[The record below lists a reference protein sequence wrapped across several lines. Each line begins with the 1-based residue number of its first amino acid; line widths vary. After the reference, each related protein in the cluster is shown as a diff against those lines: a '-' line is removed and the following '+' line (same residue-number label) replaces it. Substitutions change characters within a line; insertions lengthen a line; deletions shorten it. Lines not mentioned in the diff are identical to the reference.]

1 LNAPQI
7 IAPQIILTP
16 RRPAVLAGFQNT
28 FDVLVRVA
36 APDAPPSVGHSRAP
50 LHLALV
56 IDRSGSMSG
65 QPLEE
70 AKKAAAFVINGL
82 MRGDRA
88 SLVTYDDAVDTR
100 VPLHG
105 AEDRDTLLRAS
116 AGIQSGGMTNLHG
129 GWFAGAETLAPAVS
143 RETISRVILLSD
155 GCANRGLT
163 DPEAIYRQCAEL
175 AGTGVTTSTYGLGQ
189 NFNEDLMIG
198 MARAGLGN
206 TYYGQTAADLMDPF
220 REEFALLN
228 ATCARR
234 LELELVPAPGVQAEV
249 LNDYPLTDDGN
260 TQLPDLAYG
269 GEAWALVRLKVP
281 AGPEGANP
289 AALLTAALR
298 YRDMA
303 GEPRAV
309 QPCALSLPAVAA
321 AAYETLIEDPLVIRR
336 ASELEAARLL
346 LQARAAARRRDWDQV
361 QALLASASKLGADN
375 PWLKDVVR
383 ELQQLADRRDDATFA
398 KEGAYSSRRMTTRL
412 ASAAE
417 GVVPGDEKASY
428 LRRKSAQGK
437 QQPDSPDKR

>member
-1 LNAPQI
+1 MNAPK
-7 IAPQIILTP
+7 IILTP
-16 RRPAVLAGFQNT
+16 RRPAIPAGFEST
-28 FDVLVRVA
+28 LDVLVRVV

-56 IDRSGSMSG
+56 IDRSGSMAG

-70 AKKAAAFVINGL
+70 AKNAAAFVVNGL

-88 SLVTYDDAVDTR
+88 SIVTYDDTVDTR

-105 AEDRDTLLRAS
+105 AEDRDTLLRAI

-129 GWFAGAETLAPAVS
+129 GWFAGAETLAAAVS

-155 GCANRGLT
+155 GCANKGLT
-163 DPEAIYRQCAEL
+163 DQEAINRQCAEL
-175 AGTGVTTSTYGLGQ
+175 ASTGVTTSTYGLGR

-206 TYYGQTAADLMDPF
+206 TYYGQTAEDLMDPF

-234 LELELVPAPGVQAEV
+234 LELELAPAAGVQATV
-249 LNDYPLTDDGN
+249 LNDYPRTIDGSS
-260 TQLPDLAYG
+260 QLPDLAYG
-269 GEAWALVRLKVP
+269 GEAWALVRLAVR
-281 AGPEGANP
+281 ARPEGANP
-289 AALLTAALR
+289 EALLATAVR

-309 QPCALSLPAVAA
+309 QPCMLALPTVPAAT
-321 AAYETLIEDPLVIRR
+321 YDTISEDPLVIRR

-346 LQARAAARRRDWDQV
+346 VQARSAARRRDWDQV
-361 QALLASASKLGADN
+361 QALLASANKLGADN
-375 PWLKDVVR
+375 PWLRDVVR
-383 ELQQLADRRDDATFA
+383 ELQQLADRRDDAMFA
-398 KEGAYSSRRMTTRL
+398 KEGAYSSRRMSTRL
-412 ASAAE
+412 ASSAE
-417 GVVPGDEKASY
+417 SPTPGDENASY

-437 QQPDSPDKR
+437 QQPDSADKR

>member
-1 LNAPQI
+1 VP
-7 IAPQIILTP
+7 
-16 RRPAVLAGFQNT
+16 AGFQNT
-28 FDVLVRVA
+28 LDVLVRVA

-56 IDRSGSMSG
+56 IDRSGSMAG

-88 SLVTYDDAVDTR
+88 SLVTYDDAVDTQ
-100 VPLHG
+100 VPLRS
-105 AEDRDTLLRAS
+105 AEERDTLLRAI
-116 AGIQSGGMTNLHG
+116 AGIQSGGSTHLHG

-155 GCANRGLT
+155 GCANKGLT
-163 DPEAIYRQCAEL
+163 DPEAINRQCAEL
-175 AGTGVTTSTYGLGQ
+175 ARTGVTTSTYGLGR

-206 TYYGQTAADLMDPF
+206 TYYGQTAEDLMDPF

-234 LELELVPAPGVQAEV
+234 LELELAPAPGVQADV

-260 TQLPDLAYG
+260 SQLPDLAYG
-269 GEAWALVRLKVP
+269 GEAWALVRLTVP
-281 AGPEGANP
+281 AHSERANP
-289 AALLTAALR
+289 AALLTVAIR
-298 YRDMA
+298 YRDLA

-309 QPCALSLPAVAA
+309 QPGALSLPAVPA

-346 LQARAAARRRDWDQV
+346 AQARAAARNRDWNLV
-361 QALLASASKLGADN
+361 QALLSRAHQLGADN
-375 PWLKDVVR
+375 PWIKDVVH
-383 ELQQLADRRDDATFA
+383 ELQQLADRRDDAMFV

-412 ASAAE
+412 ASPSE
-417 GVVPGDEKASY
+417 SLTPGDEQASY

-437 QQPDSPDKR
+437 QQPGSADKR

>member
-1 LNAPQI
+1 LN
-7 IAPQIILTP
+7 APQIILTP
-16 RRPAVLAGFQNT
+16 RRPAVLAGFEST

-36 APDAPPSVGHSRAP
+36 APDAPPIVGHSRAP

-56 IDRSGSMSG
+56 IDRSGSMAG

-70 AKKAAAFVINGL
+70 AKKAAAFVINAL
-82 MRGDRA
+82 MRDDRA
-88 SLVTYDDAVDTR
+88 SLVTYDDAVDTQ
-100 VPLHG
+100 VPLRG
-105 AEDRDTLLRAS
+105 ADDRDTLLRAI
-116 AGIQSGGMTNLHG
+116 ARIESGGSTNLHG

-155 GCANRGLT
+155 GCANKGLT
-163 DPEAIYRQCAEL
+163 DPEAINLQCAEL
-175 AGTGVTTSTYGLGQ
+175 ARTGVTTSTYGLGR

-206 TYYGQTAADLMDPF
+206 TYYGQTAEDLMDPF

-234 LELELVPAPGVQAEV
+234 LELELAPAPGVQAEV
-249 LNDYPLTDDGN
+249 LNDYPLTDEGN
-260 TQLPDLAYG
+260 SQLPDLAYG
-269 GEAWALVRLKVP
+269 GEAWALVRLTVP
-281 AGPEGANP
+281 ARPEGAIP
-289 AALLTAALR
+289 AALLTAAIR

-309 QPCALSLPAVAA
+309 QPCALSLPAVPA
-321 AAYETLIEDPLVIRR
+321 AAYETLIQDPLVIRR

-346 LQARAAARRRDWDQV
+346 AQARVAARQRDWDKV
-361 QALLASASKLGADN
+361 QALLSIANKLGADN

-383 ELQQLADRRDDATFA
+383 ELQQLADRRDDAMFA

-412 ASAAE
+412 APAAE
-417 GVVPGDEKASY
+417 GLTPGQEKASY

-437 QQPDSPDKR
+437 QQPGSADKR

>member
-1 LNAPQI
+1 MTAPQI
-7 IAPQIILTP
+7 TLTP

-28 FDVLVRVA
+28 LDVLVRIA
-36 APDAPPSVGHSRAP
+36 APDAPPTVGHSRAP

-56 IDRSGSMSG
+56 IDRSGSMAG

-82 MRGDRA
+82 TRGDRA
-88 SLVTYDDAVDTR
+88 SLVTYDDAVDTQ

-105 AEDRDTLLRAS
+105 AEDRDTLLRAI
-116 AGIQSGGMTNLHG
+116 ARIESGGSTNLHG
-129 GWFAGAETLAPAVS
+129 GWFAGAETLAPAVT

-155 GCANRGLT
+155 GCANKGLT
-163 DPEAIYRQCAEL
+163 DPEAINRQCAEL
-175 AGTGVTTSTYGLGQ
+175 ARTGVTTSTYGLGR

-206 TYYGQTAADLMDPF
+206 TYYGQTADDLMDPF

-234 LELELVPAPGVQAEV
+234 VELELVPAPGVQAEV
-249 LNDYPLTDDGN
+249 LNDYPLTDDVN
-260 TQLPDLAYG
+260 SQLPDLAYG
-269 GEAWALVRLKVP
+269 GEAWALVRLTVP
-281 AGPEGANP
+281 APPEGSNP
-289 AALLTAALR
+289 VALLTAAIR

-309 QPCALSLPAVAA
+309 QPSALSLPAVPA
-321 AAYETLIEDPLVIRR
+321 AAYQTLIEDPLVIRR

-346 LQARAAARRRDWDQV
+346 VQARAAARQRDWDRV
-361 QALLASASKLGADN
+361 QALLSSANKLGADN

-383 ELQQLADRRDDATFA
+383 ELQQLADRRDDAMFA

-412 ASAAE
+412 APAAE
-417 GVVPGDEKASY
+417 SLTPGAEQASY

-437 QQPDSPDKR
+437 QQQDSADKG